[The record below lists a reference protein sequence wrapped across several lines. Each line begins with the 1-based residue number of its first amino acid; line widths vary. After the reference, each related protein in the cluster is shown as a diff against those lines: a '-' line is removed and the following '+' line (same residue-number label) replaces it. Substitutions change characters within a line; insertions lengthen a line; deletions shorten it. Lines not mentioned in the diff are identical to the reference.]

1 MSDSQLR
8 KLAAKALSGDV
19 VDQARALAARVR
31 SEASGL
37 TVACRNCAAEGAKV
51 IEAEAPPE
59 GFARFTEVVTCARC
73 NGSGRVTVSWEER
86 LALMAYCGDGAAREL
101 CSPHGVVGDRHAM
114 KAYAVLDDTSLG
126 YWLDGLANR
135 WPPEVLLRSA
145 LAAGEAVLKT
155 VYLDDPRIETCSDPD
170 CGSVICL
177 AERALAACRAY
188 VEDPTE
194 ERMREWCDLWERGAA
209 FFGLWIPTPA
219 IAKNATNLCVDK
231 ILAAARETSEE
242 TIRAAASEAL
252 AGWALQ

>member
-1 MSDSQLR
+1 MSDQATR
-8 KLAAKALSGDV
+8 KLTTKALSGDV
-19 VDQARALAARVR
+19 HDQARALAARVR

-37 TVACRNCAAEGAKV
+37 TVACRVCRGTGEFRFDLEGVCAS
-51 IEAEAPPE
+51 
-59 GFARFTEVVTCARC
+59 C
-73 NGSGRVTVSWEER
+73 NGTGRVTVPWEGR
-86 LALMAYCGDGAAREL
+86 LALMAYCGDLAAREL
-101 CSPHGVVGDRHAM
+101 CSPHGVLGDRHAM

-194 ERMREWCDLWERGAA
+194 ERMREWCDLWERGAFRA

-252 AGWALQ
+252 VRWALQ

>member
-1 MSDSQLR
+1 MSDQATR
-8 KLAAKALSGDV
+8 KLTTKALSGDV
-19 VDQARALAARVR
+19 HDQARALAARVR

-37 TVACRNCAAEGAKV
+37 TVACRVCRGTGEFRFDLEGVCAS
-51 IEAEAPPE
+51 
-59 GFARFTEVVTCARC
+59 C
-73 NGSGRVTVSWEER
+73 NGTSRVTVPWEGR
-86 LALMAYCGDGAAREL
+86 LALMAYCGDLAAREL

-188 VEDPTE
+188 VEEPTE
-194 ERMREWCDLWERGAA
+194 ERREAWVRAMADMPLWVPEPHPTAFGSGGPGMCTRSGA
-209 FFGLWIPTPA
+209 
-219 IAKNATNLCVDK
+219 